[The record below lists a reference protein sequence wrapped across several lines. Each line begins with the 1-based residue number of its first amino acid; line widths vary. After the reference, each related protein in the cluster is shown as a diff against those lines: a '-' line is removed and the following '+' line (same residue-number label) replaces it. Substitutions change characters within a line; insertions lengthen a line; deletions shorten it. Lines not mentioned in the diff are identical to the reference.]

1 MNDTYRVMPILREN
15 PLFSVVNENT
25 LEQFLHNPDCRFVTY
40 HNGDT
45 IFSEND
51 YHRALAVVMRGNA
64 LVYRLGH
71 GAPVLLTTLS
81 KGHMFG
87 VATIFSEEEHYV
99 TRITA
104 KGLCQVFYFPAYLC
118 EALLRDNP
126 DFSMAYIRF
135 LSDRIRF
142 LNKRLAELSAPA
154 VEQKLA
160 KYLSECDERISPNM
174 VELATALGI
183 GRASLYRTLDDFI
196 RRGLIRKQNHDILI
210 LDPDGIQEL
219 I

>member
-160 KYLSECDERISPNM
+160 KYLSECDECISPNM

-183 GRASLYRTLDDFI
+183 GRASLYRTLDEFI

-210 LDPDGIQEL
+210 LDPDGIREL

>member
-1 MNDTYRVMPILREN
+1 MNDTYRVMPILTEN
-15 PLFSVVNENT
+15 PLFSAVNEIT
-25 LEQFLHNPDCRFVTY
+25 LEQMVHHRDCQLVTY

-45 IFSEND
+45 IFSETD
-51 YHRALAVVMRGNA
+51 YHRALGVVTRGNA

-87 VATIFSEEEHYV
+87 VAGVFSEEERYV
-99 TRITA
+99 TRITS
-104 KGLCQVFYFPAYLC
+104 KGMCQVFYFPARLC
-118 EALLRDNP
+118 EALIRDNS
-126 DFSMAYIRF
+126 DFAMVYIRF

-160 KYLSECDERISPNM
+160 KYLSECGERISPNM

-196 RRGLIRKQNHDILI
+196 RRGLIRKQDHDILI
-210 LDPDGIQEL
+210 LDPDGIKEL

>member
-25 LEQFLHNPDCRFVTY
+25 LKQFLHNPDCRFVTY

-87 VATIFSEEEHYV
+87 VATIFSEEERYV

-142 LNKRLAELSAPA
+142 LNKRLAELSALA

-160 KYLSECDERISPNM
+160 KYLSECDECISPNM

-183 GRASLYRTLDDFI
+183 GRASLYRTLDEFI

-210 LDPDGIQEL
+210 LDPDGIREL

>member
-1 MNDTYRVMPILREN
+1 MNDTYRVMPLLKEN
-15 PLFSVVNENT
+15 PLFSAVNETT
-25 LEQFLHNPDCRFVTY
+25 LEQMLHNPECRFVTY

-45 IFSEND
+45 IFSEDD
-51 YHRALAVVMRGNA
+51 YHRALAVITRGSA

-87 VATIFSEEEHYV
+87 VAGIFSEEERYV
-99 TRITA
+99 TRITS
-104 KGLCQVFYFPAYLC
+104 KGMCQILYFPARLC

-126 DFSMAYIRF
+126 HFAMAYIRF

-160 KYLSECDERISPNM
+160 KYLSECDQRVSPNM
-174 VELATALGI
+174 VSLANSLGI
-183 GRASLYRTLDDFI
+183 GRASLYRILDDFI
-196 RRGLIRKQNHDILI
+196 RRGLIRKENHDILI
-210 LDPDGIQEL
+210 LNPDGIKDL